1 MKSET
6 NKSIEAV
13 KELGDE
19 NLILQQQ
26 SQNVLKNYN
35 DVKCKYDNL
44 YTHYMELKKFEPAY
58 NKLKENFQENS
69 VDKLIDKLKY
79 LEEVNM
85 NLVKKQ
91 SDFEDFIRI
100 LEHNKK
106 KDIDDQ
112 QNKLIDLNNL
122 NLKNEK
128 MVESLRLQLQ
138 NQNNDFLSVDSYK
151 KEYTILF
158 NKLIEVFT
166 DLAKTNNLFFD
177 PKDNFEPK
185 AYLNDPL
192 EVLDLIKKMVNLST
206 DKKLH
211 DYVRKI
217 IVHANVLQRKFFPE
231 NVNEKFEPEKIYER
245 ITQFINQLK
254 GEILKF
260 KTENNN
266 IKIEL
271 DNKKREL
278 MIFKSNMKHSPVK
291 TIVNKENENDK

>member
-1 MKSET
+1 M
-6 NKSIEAV
+6 A
-13 KELGDE
+13 DE

-26 SQNVLKNYN
+26 NQNVLKNQKEM
-35 DVKCKYDNL
+35 KCKFDNL
-44 YTHYMELKKFEPAY
+44 YNQYNELKKFEPAY

-91 SDFEDFIRI
+91 SDFEDLIRI
-100 LEHNKK
+100 LEQNKK
-106 KDIDDQ
+106 KEIEDL
-112 QNKLIDLNNL
+112 QNKLIDFKNL
-122 NLKNEK
+122 NIKNEK
-128 MVESLRLQLQ
+128 NVESLRLQLQ
-138 NQNNDFLSVDSYK
+138 NQNTDFISFDNYK

-158 NKLIEVFT
+158 NKLIETFT
-166 DLAKTNNLFFD
+166 ELTKTNNLFFD

-185 AYLNDPL
+185 AYLNDPI
-192 EVLDLIKKMVNLST
+192 EVLDLIQKMGNLST

-231 NVNEKFEPEKIYER
+231 NVNEKFDPDKIYER

-254 GEILKF
+254 GEILKLR
-260 KTENNN
+260 TENNN

-271 DNKKREL
+271 DNKKREF
-278 MIFKSNMKHSPVK
+278 MIFKSNLKIKPDK
-291 TIVNKENENDK
+291 TIVN